1 MKSIRSLFVISL
13 VALAVPAAAPA
24 FLLHYTLETGE
35 GEFVYNIVAEPDPH
49 WVLTVDGGETVYE
62 GQALDSAKFS
72 GELALSLSDSQNI
85 TRNGQPVDATLKGK
99 IGGNCTKSKITLK
112 DSTNGVS
119 FSLTSKNA
127 AVETCS
133 GNL

>member
-1 MKSIRSLFVISL
+1 MKSIRSFFVISL

-24 FLLHYTLETGE
+24 FLLHYTLETDQ

-49 WVLTVDGGETVYE
+49 WVLTVDGGATVYE
-62 GQALDSAKFS
+62 GQALDSARFS
-72 GELALSLSDSQNI
+72 GELALSFSDAQNI
-85 TRNGQPVDATLKGK
+85 TRNGQAVDATLKGK
-99 IGGNCTKSKITLK
+99 IGGDCTKSKITLK
-112 DSTNGVS
+112 DSTNGVT
-119 FSLTSKNA
+119 FSLTSRDA